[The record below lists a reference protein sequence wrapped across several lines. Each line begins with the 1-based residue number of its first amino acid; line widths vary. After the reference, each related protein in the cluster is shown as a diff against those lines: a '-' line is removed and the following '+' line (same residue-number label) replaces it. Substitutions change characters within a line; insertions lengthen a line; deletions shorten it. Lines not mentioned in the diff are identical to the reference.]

1 MANANK
7 DNLIGC
13 NVKVQIDTA
22 ESVPYLT
29 HLDYSRAVREL
40 TEFVDY
46 TVLNLAEEV
55 GTSGIL

>member
-1 MANANK
+1 MVNANK

>member
-1 MANANK
+1 MNANK